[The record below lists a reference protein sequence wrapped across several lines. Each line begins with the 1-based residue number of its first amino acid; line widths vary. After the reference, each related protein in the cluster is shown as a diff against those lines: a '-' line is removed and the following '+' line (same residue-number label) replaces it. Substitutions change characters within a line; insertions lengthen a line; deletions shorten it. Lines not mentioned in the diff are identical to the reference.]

1 MVKRILFLQS
11 EIHNYHISL
20 LKEIVYEYGF
30 SVDVIYQDLDT
41 QTTYVPPTIEGV
53 TFIGKSHFHSY
64 KELKMFVKNK
74 KYILVRTSGWSNK
87 NYVRLSRLLKKSGV
101 KIVVVSD
108 TQWKNS
114 LRQTVGAILFGQF
127 IKNSFSKIMVAGPYQ
142 YEYARKLGFKKK
154 DIIFNNLSADTNVYN
169 TLIVN
174 EEYEKNFLYV
184 GNLEKVKGTDLLL
197 NAWTNIK
204 DKKGWKLIIVGM
216 GSYYNYVSDRD
227 VIFKGYLQNTE
238 ISQMMKNA
246 GFFVLPSKSEQW
258 GVVMHEAALSGL
270 PILCSD
276 EIGSIPYFLI
286 EGYNGFKFR
295 TGDLNDLISKFNLIF
310 NLDDKQI
317 YNMKVNSLSLG
328 KRITTP
334 ISTASLMSVIKKF

>member
-41 QTTYVPPTIEGV
+41 QTTYVPPTIDGV
-53 TFIGKSHFHSY
+53 TFIGKSHFQSY